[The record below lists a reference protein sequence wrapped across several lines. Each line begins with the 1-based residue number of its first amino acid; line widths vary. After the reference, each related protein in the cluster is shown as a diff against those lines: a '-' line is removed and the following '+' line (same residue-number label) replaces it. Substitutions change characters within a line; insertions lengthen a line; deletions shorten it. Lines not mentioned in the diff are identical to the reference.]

1 MHEEKTVNKR
11 APDGPQDGAIPTYLM
26 DREKQT
32 RAKVLSNMIKQKRKE
47 KAGKWNV
54 PLPKVRAVAEEEVFK
69 VMKSGKR
76 KSGYF
81 TWKAED
87 FLDGLGRIRA
97 WNSSRNFYV
106 YEGLFWS
113 T

>member
-1 MHEEKTVNKR
+1 MHEEKNVTKK

-76 KSGYF
+76 KSGLS
-81 TWKAED
+81 WGD
-87 FLDGLGRIRA
+87 FELSFCPRH
-97 WNSSRNFYV
+97 
-106 YEGLFWS
+106 
-113 T
+113 